1 MPVLSTVYVENR
13 KEPYGIKSYIFLYI
27 NNQKGHLLLYNYVT
41 HKTHTHMKE
50 GVLNEK
56 LAWSYVKKKYKLNT
70 TNFLFLCNC

>member
-13 KEPYGIKSYIFLYI
+13 KEPYRIKSYIFLYI

-56 LAWSYVKKKYKLNT
+56 LALKKLLTYPE
-70 TNFLFLCNC
+70 LFIQ